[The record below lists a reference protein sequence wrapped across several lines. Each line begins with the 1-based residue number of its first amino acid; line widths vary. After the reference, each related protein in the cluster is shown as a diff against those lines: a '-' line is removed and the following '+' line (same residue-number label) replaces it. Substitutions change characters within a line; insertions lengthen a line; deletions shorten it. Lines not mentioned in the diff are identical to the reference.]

1 MARPDRPSPDVPVDP
16 VDVAGHLRMSV
27 ARLARLLRQQDESG
41 LSPTLTAALVTISR
55 DGPLTLGQLAAR
67 ERVAPPSITKVVGK
81 LEDRGLVERRVDESD
96 RRVTRVEISPA
107 GREQLE
113 ASRTRRTAWLAT
125 RLLDLPDDD
134 LGRLVQALPVL
145 DALADADADA
155 DTGTGAG
162 RGDSVDAAGVRSAR

>member
-1 MARPDRPSPDVPVDP
+1 MVHPDNPVPTSTQKVDP
-16 VDVAGHLRMSV
+16 VEVAGHLRMSV

-81 LEDRGLVERRVDESD
+81 LEDRGLVERRVDQTD
-96 RRVTRVEISPA
+96 RRVTRVEIRPA

-125 RLLDLPDDD
+125 RLLELADDD
-134 LGRLVQALPVL
+134 LGRLVQVLPIL
-145 DALADADADA
+145 DALADADLVDSADV
-155 DTGTGAG
+155 TGA
-162 RGDSVDAAGVRSAR
+162 RSAR